1 MKFVVS
7 STKVIVKLNII
18 FDIIYNMVINQ
29 CFCQIFIVVCAL
41 SLNMNIKSKLFC
53 IVQIATLSKKYTSP
67 SILRHCVLG
76 REVSRNLARNV
87 PYLQHQHQAM
97 ASQGAREKKVSNV
110 D

>member
-1 MKFVVS
+1 MLLSDFHS
-7 STKVIVKLNII
+7 YLSNISEYEYKI
-18 FDIIYNMVINQ
+18 
-29 CFCQIFIVVCAL
+29 
-41 SLNMNIKSKLFC
+41 KLFC
-53 IVQIATLSKKYTSP
+53 VVQIATQLKKYTSP